1 MKFINLTPHAIIL
14 NDGTQ
19 FPPSGQIARVSQKWS
34 TDGILNSI
42 LIKQEFGSI
51 IDLPPAQEGVVYI
64 VSAIVFS
71 AAVAAGRGDVAAP
84 ATGHPE
90 TKRDNGQIVS
100 VPYLII
106 P

>member
-34 TDGILNSI
+34 NPDGI

-64 VSAIVFS
+64 VSAIVYA
-71 AAVAAGRGDVAAP
+71 AAVAAGREDIAAP

-90 TKRDNGQIVS
+90 TKRNDKGHIIS